1 MSGDT
6 MRRTHSHEMTDA
18 LPSAGRAPRSPVAR
32 LGRRVAAFAADVRGI
47 AAVEF
52 GLIAPVMLLFLI
64 GTIEVTR
71 AVAINQRFGQAV
83 NTIADLVSR
92 EEKLTA
98 DDVNAIYGIAGE
110 IMRPYEIDDLSI
122 SIIPVMSSPKDS
134 ENTRVYASTANRP
147 SFNGGSQ
154 PDRCQSYPLTSGMLG
169 TTEAVI
175 VVDGI
180 YRYRPMFTGYLLASQ
195 NWTHTATS
203 KPRIGLCVK
212 FDTDCTNPC
221 FS

>member
-1 MSGDT
+1 MSDRP
-6 MRRTHSHEMTDA
+6 MPMSCRRGSGTEA
-18 LPSAGRAPRSPVAR
+18 RSARGAIAR
-32 LGRRVAAFAADVRGI
+32 LGRRLAALRDDVRGV

-52 GLIAPVMLLFLI
+52 GLVAPVMLLFLL

-83 NTIADLVSR
+83 NTIADLVAR
-92 EEKLTA
+92 EGALTA
-98 DDVNAIYGIAGE
+98 DDVNAIYGIAEE

-122 SIIPVMSSPKDS
+122 SIIPVMSSPTDGN
-134 ENTRVYASTANRP
+134 NTRVYASTTNRP

-154 PDRCQSYPLTSGMLG
+154 PARCQSYSLTSGMLG
-169 TTEAVI
+169 TTEALI
-175 VVDGI
+175 VVEGI
-180 YRYRPMFTGYLLASQ
+180 YHYRPMFTGYLLGSQ
-195 NWTHTATS
+195 DWTHKAMT

-212 FDTDCTNPC
+212 FDADCTNPC